1 MAGAD
6 KIEIVKNT
14 IEELFGLLEIQASP
28 TINDLGEEV
37 EVILETEDSGVIIG
51 YHGESLEAL
60 QLILSLAVSKKIG
73 TYTRVLLEVGDYR
86 KKRTEYLHKL
96 AMQAKERA
104 LQDRGEVILSDLKP
118 WERREI
124 HVLFSEDLEVE
135 SESQG
140 EGKNRTLII
149 KPRA

>member
-1 MAGAD
+1 MAG
-6 KIEIVKNT
+6 KLEIVQET
-14 IEELFGLLEIQASP
+14 IDELLKLLDVKAQVSV
-28 TINDLGEEV
+28 NDLGEEV
-37 EVILETEDSGVIIG
+37 EVNLETEDTGIIIG

-73 TYTRVLLEVGDYR
+73 SYTRVLLEVGDYR
-86 KKRTEYLHKL
+86 RKRTEYLHKL

-104 LQDRGEVILSDLKP
+104 LQDHGEVVLSDLKP
-118 WERREI
+118 WERREV
-124 HVLFSEDLEVE
+124 HVLLSEDSEVE

-140 EGKNRTLII
+140 EGKNRILVI